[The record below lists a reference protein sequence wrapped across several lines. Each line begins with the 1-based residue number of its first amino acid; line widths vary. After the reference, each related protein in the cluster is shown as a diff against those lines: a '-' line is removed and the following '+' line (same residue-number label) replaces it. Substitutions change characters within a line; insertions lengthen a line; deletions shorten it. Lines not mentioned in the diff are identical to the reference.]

1 MDRKIRRVLILA
13 ANPIGTSP
21 SRLEKEVREINEGL
35 RRSEHRDQFKLC
47 QRWAVR
53 PRDIQR
59 AMLEIGPQ
67 IVHFC
72 GYGIEDQGLVFEDET
87 GQAKLVSGEALAAL
101 CKLFSKKLECVIL
114 NGCYSGI
121 QVEEI
126 TKHVPYVI
134 GVKQAISDT
143 AAVEFAVGFYDALG
157 AGFSVEFAY
166 QSGCTAIQLTG
177 ISEQLMPCL
186 HQGKPPLLTTS
197 SLPEQADSES
207 LEEHYESVIK
217 AIAAGRIVPFLGSD
231 INLCDRSIQGSGEF
245 EPWKP
250 DCPYPPAGKELAAYL
265 AKTFPPQP
273 EKVICLL
280 YNQDPN
286 INTDELPL
294 EYPSINEVSINEV
307 IHEHAILIYSDSEGK
322 GSLHVGGGPLQ
333 YLSQY
338 AYLTKEDELYD
349 RLEFLE
355 LGCQPNQLHKFFA
368 SLPGIMREKGYYP
381 PYPLIVT
388 TNYDRALE
396 QAFEDA
402 NEPFDLVFYSNTIDA
417 QERDKFV
424 HRLPDGTLQEIQEP
438 NKYKGL
444 SFDKRPVILKL
455 YGTADQIRDGE
466 SLVITEEHYIEYLVS
481 RDLSNLLPA
490 KILGKLRTKRT
501 NVLFLGYLLGNWN
514 QRIILHRIWQNLGLK
529 KRDTWWAVQSNPRP
543 LAQKLWQSYNIVV
556 HDWPLNDYI
565 AELDRRVRSIPAKR
579 RESL

>member
-1 MDRKIRRVLILA
+1 MARKVLILA
-13 ANPIGTSP
+13 ANPAGTSP
-21 SRLEKEVREINEGL
+21 TRLDEEVREIDEGL
-35 RRSEHRDQFKLC
+35 RRSKHRNQFELF

-53 PRDIQR
+53 PRDIRR
-59 AMLEIGPQ
+59 AMLDVDPQ

-72 GYGIEDQGLVFEDET
+72 GYGLEEQGLIFEDEV
-87 GQAKLVSGEALAAL
+87 GQAKLVSGGALAAL
-101 CKLFSKKLECVIL
+101 FELFSEKLECVVL
-114 NGCYSGI
+114 NGCYSETQAEAI
-121 QVEEI
+121 A
-126 TKHVPYVI
+126 KHIRYVI
-134 GVKQAISDT
+134 GMDRSVSNT
-143 AAVEFAVGFYDALG
+143 AAIEFAVGFYDALG
-157 AGFSVEFAY
+157 AERSVEFAY
-166 QSGCTAIQLTG
+166 KLGCAAIQLAGVPEHLT
-177 ISEQLMPCL
+177 PVL
-186 HQGKPPLLTTS
+186 HQGTKLPLNIPDMAEES
-197 SLPEQADSES
+197 ESES
-207 LEEHYESVIK
+207 LEDHYTSLIK
-217 AIAAGRIVPFLGSD
+217 AITAGRIVPFLGSD
-231 INLCDRSIQGSGEF
+231 INLCDRSIQGNGEF

-265 AKTFPPQP
+265 AKTFPPEP

-286 INTDELPL
+286 INTDELPT
-294 EYPSINEVSINEV
+294 EYPSINEV

-322 GSLHVGGGPLQ
+322 SSLHVGGGPLQ

-424 HRLPDGTLQEIQEP
+424 HRSPDGTLQEIQEP

-444 SFDKRPVILKL
+444 SFDERPVILKL
-455 YGTADQIRDGE
+455 YGTADQISEGE

-529 KRDTWWAVQSNPRP
+529 KRDIWWAVQSNPRP

-565 AELDRRVRSIPAKR
+565 AELDRRVRNIPDKR
-579 RESL
+579 R